1 MAKCAP
7 GAPLEASCSPKGLL
21 LAPLPWD
28 SHGKVLHRSS
38 PGSLLLAPLPW
49 DSHGKM
55 LPRSSPGGLLLAS
68 LPWDSHGKVLPRSFP
83 GGLLLGFLPWDSRGS
98 VVPRIPVC
106 RALGGLVLEGSASV
120 WGLPSGSPGCVPEA
134 SFSRD
139 LRLYGV
145 SWRPS
150 SLCFLDAGRP
160 LGSTLAS
167 PNFQS
172 PGGPRSKKEG
182 SAAVGG
188 AIKD

>member
-1 MAKCAP
+1 MGFPWQSAP
-7 GAPLEASCSPKGLL
+7 QELPWKPPVGPFAMGFPWQNAPQELPWRPPVPLEASCWPLCHGIPMAKCSPGASLEACCWVSCRGIPVAVLCPESRSAGLL
-21 LAPLPWD
+21 EASCSKD
-28 SHGKVLHRSS
+28 
-38 PGSLLLAPLPW
+38 LLVY
-49 DSHGKM
+49 G
-55 LPRSSPGGLLLAS
+55 
-68 LPWDSHGKVLPRSFP
+68 
-83 GGLLLGFLPWDSRGS
+83 
-98 VVPRIPVC
+98 
-106 RALGGLVLEGSASV
+106 
-120 WGLPSGSPGCVPEA
+120 GLPSGSPGCVPEA

-167 PNFQS
+167 PNSQS

-188 AIKD
+188 AIKDVAVPL